1 MRKVAKLG
9 IAGVVA
15 AALAVLTAFL
25 IVRNNGLAADRRP
38 GRLEEMVAGHLVRLS
53 IPSAQYSARS
63 PLAGDGEAWREGAA
77 HFSEHCAACHGSDG
91 RGRSEIGPNM
101 YPPVPD
107 LASDAVQHLSDG
119 ALFSIIQHGVRWT
132 GMPAFRSTHDAD
144 DTWRLVAFIRRV
156 PRLTAADLDR
166 HRSAPPA
173 HHGGGKTI
181 AIDGTRFQPD
191 DLMVSVDDTIEWVN
205 KDPFPHNVTS
215 RSGGFRSG
223 DLPPDQE
230 WRFHATRRGT
240 FEYVCTLHPGMK
252 AVLRVQ

>member
-9 IAGVVA
+9 IAAVVA
-15 AALAVLTAFL
+15 VALAVLTAFL

-38 GRLEEMVAGHLVRLS
+38 GRLEEVVAGHLVRLS

-63 PLAGDGEAWREGAA
+63 PLAGDAEAWREGAD
-77 HFSEHCAACHGSDG
+77 HFSEHCATCHGSDG

-107 LASDAVQHLSDG
+107 LASDRVQALSDG

-132 GMPAFRSTHDAD
+132 GMPAFRSTHDAA

-156 PRLTAADLDR
+156 PRLTPADLDR

-173 HHGGGKTI
+173 DHGAATTI
-181 AIDGTRFQPD
+181 AIDGTRFHPD
-191 DLMVSVDDTIEWVN
+191 DLTVSVNDTVEWVN
-205 KDPFPHNVTS
+205 QDPFPHNVSS
-215 RSGGFRSG
+215 RAGGFQSG
-223 DLPPDQE
+223 DLSPDRE
-230 WRFHATRRGT
+230 WRFHPTKRGT